1 MTTLRNVTAAAIAM
15 IAVPLLP
22 ASSRAQVPPP
32 AQRNT
37 AYLADSIALAGDS
50 AAAYAMLESAVR
62 REKKDAASWHQLG
75 LMSWNMARAKRSGG
89 FIADKRTV
97 QLLIVADS
105 ALRLST
111 QFAPDSARYWLSLA
125 RFNLTSGVS
134 TMHAA
139 ATGQAGHALDAA
151 RKVGDS
157 LLIAAAADEVGMAT
171 WRRWEPVA
179 KRALDPTGAGVS
191 LASIQRSKA
200 ADYLRSIARRIEPP
214 TGQTDYANA
223 YEQFRTAAF
232 TDRTSQRYSRHL
244 YMALGEQNRWAEMRQ
259 VARQRVT
266 QYPLDFQSWQA
277 LGLALHR
284 LDDEKGATAAFD
296 SAALTMDDAERERMT
311 RFTRILRPA
320 PRKDRKGKDV
330 TNAAVDARAFM
341 RLDEGPR
348 RGLEAMFWMMSDP
361 LALTNENEFQ
371 LEFLSR
377 VVYADLRFSNEDLN
391 IRGADTDRGDIY
403 VRYGPPVHEVTI
415 GASGGP
421 SLNQVTLAWLYADD
435 LTFFFDLVP
444 GFATARTRF
453 DDKDYVELVKSEVPV
468 RWDNVP
474 STKLLDTIPIRV
486 ARFRAGGDSIDAVV
500 AARVPIDSLV
510 RGLGMNRVP
519 VDVDFRLF
527 DQFVKV
533 RGVESQQSS
542 FVADS
547 ATLPLPRTWVR
558 RLGPGINVVRVE
570 AMQMDSKRA
579 ARAMTRIDPER
590 TDGFG
595 MSDVLLG
602 TKPSLKNASR
612 PAGRWTDVSIEPN
625 VGTFAAG
632 SSIGMLWE
640 MYDITP
646 KDGQAKYR
654 LSVAVDRV
662 DRTGVGRLAARL
674 VDGIGRTL
682 GREQSGRNNLTISF
696 DRAVAAAPTVV
707 EFLSLD
713 LSDASP
719 GVYRLRVEVTD
730 MANLSKTSRQTE
742 FRIR

>member
-1 MTTLRNVTAAAIAM
+1 MLTLRNAGAAAIAL
-15 IAVPLLP
+15 IALSILP
-22 ASSRAQVPPP
+22 SPALAQAP
-32 AQRNT
+32 AARNT
-37 AYLADSIALAGDS
+37 AYIADSVALAGDS
-50 AAAYAMLESAVR
+50 AAAYAMLEDAVR
-62 REKKDAASWHQLG
+62 REKKNAAAWHQLG
-75 LMSWNMARAKRSGG
+75 LMSWNMAKAKRSGG
-89 FIADKRTV
+89 FISDKRTV
-97 QLLIVADS
+97 NLLIVADS

-125 RFNLTSGVS
+125 RFNLTSGVA

-139 ATGQAGHALDAA
+139 ATGQAGHALEAA
-151 RKVGDS
+151 RRVGDS

-191 LASIQRSKA
+191 LASIQRGKA

-214 TGQTDYANA
+214 TGQADYSKA

-244 YMALGEQNRWAEMRQ
+244 YMALGEQNRWEEMRQ
-259 VARQRVT
+259 IARQRVS
-266 QYPLDFQSWQA
+266 QFPLDFQSWQA

-284 LDDEKGATAAFD
+284 LNDEKAATVAFD
-296 SAALTMDDAERERMT
+296 SASLTMDDAERERMT
-311 RFTRILRPA
+311 RFTRILRPV
-320 PRKDRKGKDV
+320 PKKDRNGKDIA
-330 TNAAVDARAFM
+330 NAAVDARAYTS
-341 RLDEGPR
+341 LAEGLR

-391 IRGADTDRGDIY
+391 IRGADTDRGDVY
-403 VRYGPPVHEVTI
+403 VRYGPPVHELTI
-415 GASGGP
+415 GAS
-421 SLNQVTLAWLYADD
+421 SNQSINHVTIAWLYSDD

-444 GFATARTRF
+444 GFATAKTLF
-453 DDKDYVELVKSEVPV
+453 DDKDYVERVKTEVPV

-474 STKLLDTIPIRV
+474 STKLLDTIPIRI
-486 ARFRAGGDSIDAVV
+486 ARFRAGRDSIDAVV

-510 RGLGMNRVP
+510 RGLGMDRVP

-533 RGVESQQSS
+533 RGVESQQTS
-542 FVADS
+542 FSTDS
-547 ATLPLPRTWVR
+547 ATQPLPRTWVR

-579 ARAMTRIDPER
+579 ARAMTRIDPDR
-590 TDGFG
+590 TEGFG

-602 TKPSLKNASR
+602 SKPSLKDESR
-612 PAGRWTDVSIEPN
+612 PAGRWRDVNIVPN
-625 VGTFAAG
+625 EGTFAAG

-662 DRTGVGRLAARL
+662 DRKGVGRIAARL

-696 DRAVAAAPTVV
+696 DRAVAAAPTLV

-713 LSDASP
+713 LSEASP

-730 MANLSKTSRQTE
+730 MANQSKTARLTE
-742 FRIR
+742 FQIR